1 MIEIKPNLLDFYH
14 HINFFY
20 ILGRDEKSLE
30 KFFLSP
36 DGELIAF
43 LGESGYIHLV
53 SSKVCVFYFLKKHKF
68 YIVMTDVLWR
78 CKINYIWFMWCRISS
93 SIIYSYILS
102 HFIIN
107 YLFQSNQ
114 WVSSLKMNGKVNT
127 ATFSP
132 DSSKLYSAGS
142 KSLFCIYL
150 RTAAVVYL

>member
-53 SSKVCVFYFLKKHKF
+53 ASKVCVFYFLKKHKF
-68 YIVMTDVLWR
+68 YIEMTDVL
-78 CKINYIWFMWCRISS
+78 
-93 SIIYSYILS
+93 
-102 HFIIN
+102 
-107 YLFQSNQ
+107 
-114 WVSSLKMNGKVNT
+114 
-127 ATFSP
+127 
-132 DSSKLYSAGS
+132 
-142 KSLFCIYL
+142 
-150 RTAAVVYL
+150 